1 MNRRKFIQTSC
12 TACVSATALVGF
24 LSSCKAT
31 KYISGK
37 LGTDGLFVNT
47 DEFKVSKKGVA
58 GYHPFIIVR
67 NDALQYP
74 ICVYRIDDSEY
85 RALWMQCTHQG
96 AELQASGDFLQCPAH
111 GSEFSKNGKITNGPA
126 DRDLRV
132 FPVTVTNNELF
143 IDLRKV

>member
-1 MNRRKFIQTSC
+1 M
-12 TACVSATALVGF
+12 SATALVGF
-24 LSSCKAT
+24 LSSCNAT

-37 LGTDGLFVNT
+37 LGTDGLFVST

-58 GYHPFIIVR
+58 DFRSFIIVR

-74 ICVYRIDDSEY
+74 ICVFRIGDSEY

-96 AELQASGDFLQCPAH
+96 AELQASGEFLQCPAH
-111 GSEFSKNGKITNGPA
+111 GSEFSNNGTITNGPA
-126 DRDLRV
+126 DRDLRS